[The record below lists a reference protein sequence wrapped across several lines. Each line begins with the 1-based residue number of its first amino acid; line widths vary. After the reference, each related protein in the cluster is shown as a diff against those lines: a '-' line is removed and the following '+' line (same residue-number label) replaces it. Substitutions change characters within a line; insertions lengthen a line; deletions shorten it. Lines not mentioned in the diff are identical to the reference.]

1 MIFIVKLLFNMRL
14 SIGVKKMILILTISD
29 YTNVYRKQFVNINYQ
44 FEISKGGKELMA
56 VPSVPKL

>member
-1 MIFIVKLLFNMRL
+1 MRS

-29 YTNVYRKQFVNINYQ
+29 YTDVYRNQSVNINYQ